1 MLMNSSSLLYISYNE
16 LNEPVSKSQVV
27 PYIGEFANNGYNVSL
42 LTFEKSFSKGHLEN
56 QKHEISSKGID
67 WHFLRY
73 HKTPSLLATAYDV
86 IKGLFLSYRLIK
98 KNNIQI
104 VHARMVV
111 PATICAL
118 LSKMLKFKWIYD
130 MRGLV
135 AEEYVGHGSWR
146 HNGIKYKVVK
156 IMEKQCLMSAD
167 SITVLTHRQK
177 EFILDLDF
185 MQGILTPIE
194 VIPCCADL
202 DIFKA
207 KSFDDNLL
215 QDTLEPYLD
224 KFVLTYV
231 GSIGSCYLL
240 PEMFDFFLSLKKK
253 VANAHFLFLTHSN
266 PDLVIDTAIEKGV
279 DDSSLTVIPSDY
291 DKIPEWLSICDAGI
305 YFINSYMK
313 LGSCPIKF
321 AEYLSC
327 GLPVVLNPGIGDTDT
342 IVNTNN
348 IGVVVKGFN
357 QKEYNSSIDKLLTLI
372 NNDSELNSRC
382 YSVANDEFS
391 LIKGSQKY
399 LSIYSSLGFNPD
411 ANVKMAHLYKNQ

>member
-1 MLMNSSSLLYISYNE
+1 MNSSNLLYISYNE

-27 PYIGEFANNGYNVSL
+27 PYIGEFVNNGFNVSL
-42 LTFEKSFSKGHLEN
+42 LTYEKNFNKEHIED
-56 QKHEISSKGID
+56 QKHEISSKRID
-67 WHFLRY
+67 WHVLRY

-86 IKGLFLSYRLIK
+86 IQGVFLSYRLIK

-104 VHARMVV
+104 VHARSIVS
-111 PATICAL
+111 ATICAL
-118 LSKMLKFKWIYD
+118 LSKVLKFKWVYD

-135 AEEYVGHGSWR
+135 AEEFVGHGSWR
-146 HNGIKYKVVK
+146 QNSIKYKVVK
-156 IMEKQCLMSAD
+156 IMEKQCLLSAD

-177 EFILDLDF
+177 EFVLDLDF
-185 MQGILTPIE
+185 MKGVPMPID

-207 KSFDDNLL
+207 KSFDGNLL
-215 QDTLEPYLD
+215 RDTLEPYLD
-224 KFVLTYV
+224 KFVLVYV
-231 GSIGSCYLL
+231 GSFGTCYLL
-240 PEMFDFFLSLKKK
+240 PEMLDFFLSLKKK

-266 PDLVIDTAIEKGV
+266 PDLVIDTAIEKGL
-279 DDSSLTVIPSDY
+279 DDSSFTVMPSEY
-291 DKIPEWLSICDAGI
+291 DKIPEWLSVCDAGI

-348 IGVVVKGFN
+348 IGVVVKGFD
-357 QKEYNSSIDKLLTLI
+357 QEEYDCSVDKLLTLV

-382 YSVANDEFS
+382 CSVANDEFS

-399 LSIYSSLGFNPD
+399 MSIYNSLGLNPD